1 MSDIVSPAEI
11 GRRLGVSRQLVH
23 VWRERHD
30 DFPKP
35 IGELGG
41 GKARKGMLIWSWT
54 DVARWATNTKR
65 PILPESAWEPKDDD
79 EE

>member
-41 GKARKGMLIWSWT
+41 GKKRKGMLIWSWT
-54 DVARWATNTKR
+54 DVAGWAKQTNR
-65 PILPESAWEPKDDD
+65 PIKPTNEWEQTNED
-79 EE
+79 E